1 MSKYF
6 NKVEVPQAVQGSTK
20 IKLANQHITTN
31 EFMRFSV
38 GTFMPVI
45 PKTQFKLSSRT
56 FVRMNPLA
64 HPVYGTATV
73 KKKLFFVPF
82 RTIFPAWNDFI
93 ENAVHHYDNSTAIV
107 PHVPQIMMADLIAL
121 FMTQSYSTPTTNTAY
136 DFTDYLGATRNFTIL
151 GKFAYQ
157 ILCSLGYKVDFTN
170 PYSHLTQ
177 GVNYP
182 VSALK
187 LLCLARIYCDYY
199 FNPMYTDRTEYQN
212 CMQIFTDN
220 STNNGQL
227 TQSQIGSIFGMLHY
241 TFYQDDYFTTAF
253 DNPVGPVNSGEGYNI
268 SILDNTK
275 DGRRSVVTMYSNNTP
290 QIQGTDINGNI
301 TNEQPNNLTEY
312 IQNALRKLTNYFRRN
327 AFVGGRASARHLA
340 EFGIQLNNEQNNR
353 SVYVDGYDFDIMFSD
368 IMSNADTN
376 GAALGAYAGKG
387 IGQGEKGGMTYFN
400 NEFGYYM
407 EVYHISPRVG
417 YYQGMT
423 KDTFQL
429 NLFDFYHGDMD
440 NLGMDAVRQAE
451 LAMPLKNP
459 IDVNNNPSFVW
470 SDLTQKVFGFQPRY
484 LGEYKNKH
492 DMLTGDFLLDS
503 VNTGM
508 DAWHLMR
515 VINPLGY
522 VHSLTKEIDMVHS
535 YNFTRSRN
543 PEQWSRIFATNKID
557 NFIINHQYWYEIS
570 APMKSAYDMLDFE
583 DYNKRITMN
592 LEGRVEA

>member
-1 MSKYF
+1 MSKF
-6 NKVEVPQAVQGSTK
+6 FTKVEVPQAVQGSTK

-45 PKTQFKLSSRT
+45 PKTRFSLSSRT

-82 RTIFPAWNDFI
+82 RTIYPAWNDFI
-93 ENAVHHYDNSTAIV
+93 ENAVHNYNDQSAIV
-107 PHVPQIMMADLIAL
+107 SHVPEIKMGDLISL
-121 FMTQSYSTPTTNTAY
+121 FMTENYSTPTTNNSY
-136 DFTDYLGATRNFTIL
+136 DFTDYLGAKRNFMPL
-151 GKFAYQ
+151 GKFAYH
-157 ILCSLGYKVDFTN
+157 ILTSLGYKVDFTN
-170 PYSHLTQ
+170 PVAHVTS
-177 GVNYP
+177 GVNYS
-182 VSALK
+182 VSGLK

-199 FNPMYTDRTEYQN
+199 YNVMYTNHVNYQKV
-212 CMQIFTDN
+212 MRIFTDN
-220 STNNGQL
+220 STNSLRITQEQL
-227 TQSQIGSIFGMLHY
+227 GNIFAMLHY

-253 DNPVGPVNSGEGYNI
+253 DNPVGPVNHHEGIGIVIKDITN
-268 SILDNTK
+268 SNVNNTK
-275 DGRRSVVTMYSNNTP
+275 VVVGSNNTP
-290 QIQGTDINGNI
+290 HTTGNQGGTQSSNVY
-301 TNEQPNNLTEY
+301 NLTEY
-312 IQNALRKLTNYFRRN
+312 INNALKKLTNYFRRN

-340 EFGIQLNNEQNNR
+340 EFGIQLNDEQNNR

-368 IMSNADTN
+368 IMSNADTS
-376 GAALGAYAGKG
+376 GASLGAYAGKG
-387 IGQGEKGGMTYFN
+387 IGQGEKANMTYFN

-407 EVYHISPRVG
+407 EIYHITPRVG

-423 KDTFQL
+423 KDTFQM

-451 LAMPLKNP
+451 LTIPMKNP
-459 IDVNNNPSFVW
+459 ITINDQRTFKW

-492 DMLTGDFLLDS
+492 DCLSGDFLLGS
-503 VNTGM
+503 INAGM
-508 DAWHLMR
+508 DAWHMMR
-515 VINPLGY
+515 VVNTFQYIDVGN
-522 VHSLTKEIDMVHS
+522 TEEIDIVHS
-535 YNFTRSRN
+535 YDFTRSRN

-557 NFIINHQYWYEIS
+557 NFIINHQYWYEIT

-583 DYNKRITMN
+583 DYNKRITMD
-592 LEGRVEA
+592 LQGRKEA